1 MIKKNDRCIKRKFE
15 QNDGLIFSN
24 QDKLIYN
31 SIKQKNEKIYDS
43 HSKSENITQDFSHKQ
58 IFDIVQDI
66 KRDNMS
72 IDENENS
79 KSEDQEILD
88 KTKINK
94 SQSQN
99 KTNSSSHQMPGIKS
113 IFELLN

>member
-1 MIKKNDRCIKRKFE
+1 MN
-15 QNDGLIFSN
+15 
-24 QDKLIYN
+24 
-31 SIKQKNEKIYDS
+31 
-43 HSKSENITQDFSHKQ
+43 
-58 IFDIVQDI
+58 
-66 KRDNMS
+66 

-99 KTNSSSHQMPGIKS
+99 KTNSSSHQIPGIKS